1 MFAVRNAIKRWKRS
15 NVKYIWDIVKRQ
27 HHYSPIDT
35 INVNFLCWTLRMNKI
50 WRFQSF
56 GPVALNTLVANRKVI
71 TESWFCATPHAAVS
85 AAPCGVVSDM
95 IKRDGIQNRIPK
107 TKAINLAYSEAYRLI
122 HVWPMLAQ
130 CSRHRDGMPLWC
142 LECGVTIV
150 IT

>member
-1 MFAVRNAIKRWKRS
+1 MLRRMQLCPPVRRRAVRNRGT
-15 NVKYIWDIVKRQ
+15 V
-27 HHYSPIDT
+27 P
-35 INVNFLCWTLRMNKI
+35 
-50 WRFQSF
+50 
-56 GPVALNTLVANRKVI
+56 NT
-71 TESWFCATPHAAVS
+71 
-85 AAPCGVVSDM
+85 

-122 HVWPMLAQ
+122 YVWPMLAQ